1 MLSWFTYIY
10 LLKKFGFI
18 ILMQKLLELM
28 QREFELALDEIHVM
42 RGSLNL
48 KKWTSYMRPA
58 WTING
63 FLLHSY
69 YWHWQYTSIWF
80 QVALGGC
87 GKFPK
92 FHRMT
97 FKSAFSEC
105 NMKPKMHSSQFRQG
119 GCVSL
124 YYSVVWHTDTVC

>member
-1 MLSWFTYIY
+1 MWWVDLHVHIY
-10 LLKKFGFI
+10 LLKKLGFI

-28 QREFELALDEIHVM
+28 RSELALDEIHVM

-48 KKWTSYMRPA
+48 KKWTIYETCLNYKWFFTAFVLLALAVYIYMVPSCLR
-58 WTING
+58 
-63 FLLHSY
+63 
-69 YWHWQYTSIWF
+69 
-80 QVALGGC
+80 GC

-105 NMKPKMHSSQFRQG
+105 NMKPKMHSSQFRRG

-124 YYSVVWHTDTVC
+124 YYWVVWHTVC